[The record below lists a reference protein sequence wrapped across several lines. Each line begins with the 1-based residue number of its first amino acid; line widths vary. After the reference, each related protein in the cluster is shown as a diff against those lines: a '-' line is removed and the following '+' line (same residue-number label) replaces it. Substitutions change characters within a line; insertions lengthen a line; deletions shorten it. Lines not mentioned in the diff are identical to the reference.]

1 MSGVKF
7 SELMDRADDETLR
20 ELVGQP
26 ALSVL
31 RLFDDS
37 SDTPSILRKTL
48 LQICLPSDLL
58 RDPATRQLLT
68 AVLPAAEADRLA
80 GELGSVAENPFTYL
94 RNLQL
99 RKGSQREQVLFDFF
113 RVDTPEEPPRQTP
126 QTSLAV
132 PRYGLFEH
140 QRTAV
145 RKVRK
150 ALAESPQRVLLHM
163 PTGSGKT
170 RTAMNL
176 IMEFLRSSEPGL
188 VVWLAYSEEL
198 CAQAAEEFET
208 GWSQLGNRDI
218 SVYRFWGD
226 ANLETEDCRDG
237 LVVAGLAKT
246 YARAKTDLQF
256 LSKLSDRAGLVVID
270 EAHQAIAETY
280 RFVLETL
287 VERRVG
293 VALLGLSATPGRT
306 WNDPEEDR
314 KLSQFFGRRK
324 VSLSTPAENPMEF
337 LIEQGYLAR
346 PEFVPIPYSGA
357 ELTAVELSKIE
368 VELDI
373 PESVLHK
380 LAEDEQRNLV
390 VVRSAEA
397 LLRKHQRILLFAATV
412 KHAETLA
419 VVLAA
424 RGHQANVITGTTARA
439 RRQRLIEQFKAPGG
453 PGQILCNY
461 GVLTTGFDAP
471 LTSAA
476 IIARPTKSLV
486 LYSQMVGRATRGT
499 KAGGN
504 ATAEIHTVID
514 SSLPGFGEMSQ
525 AFLNWE
531 DVWEDQEY
539 E

>member
-1 MSGVKF
+1 MEF
-7 SELMDRADDETLR
+7 SELMTRVTDDTLV
-20 ELVGQP
+20 ELVGRP
-26 ALSVL
+26 ALKVL
-31 RLFDDS
+31 RLFDDAS
-37 SDTPSILRKTL
+37 ATPSTLRKTL
-48 LQICLPSDLL
+48 LQIRTPSELL
-58 RDPATRQLLT
+58 RDKETLPHLT
-68 AVLPAAEADRLA
+68 DSLPTDEADRLA
-80 GELGSVAENPFTYL
+80 GQLGYGGHTPFVYL
-94 RNLQL
+94 RKIRLA
-99 RKGSQREQVLFDFF
+99 KGSKKEKILFDFF
-113 RVDTPEEPPRQTP
+113 QVDLPEEPPRQTP
-126 QTSLAV
+126 QTSLAE

-145 RKVRK
+145 RQVHK

-198 CAQAAEEFET
+198 CAQAAEEFEK
-208 GWSQLGNRDI
+208 GWSQLGNRDV
-218 SVYRFWGD
+218 SLYRFWGE

-324 VSLSTPAENPMEF
+324 VSLSTPAENPIEF
-337 LIEQGYLAR
+337 LIGEGYLAR
-346 PEFVPIPYSGA
+346 PEFVSIPYDGA
-357 ELTAVELSKIE
+357 SLTAAEIRKME
-368 VELDI
+368 AELDI
-373 PESVLHK
+373 PADVLHK
-380 LAEDEQRNLV
+380 LAEDEQRNLKV
-390 VVRSAEA
+390 IRSAEA
-397 LLRKHQRILLFAATV
+397 LLREHQRILLFAATV

-424 RGHQANVITGTTARA
+424 RGHLANVITGTTPQR
-439 RRQRLIEQFKAPGG
+439 RRQNLIEEFKTHGG
-453 PGQILCNY
+453 PPQILCNY

-486 LYSQMVGRATRGT
+486 LFSQMVGRATRGI

-504 ATAEIHTVID
+504 ATAEVHTVID
-514 SSLPGFGEMSQ
+514 SSLPGFGEMSE

-531 DVWEDQEY
+531 DVWKDEEY
-539 E
+539 D